1 MSYKGVKNFI
11 ADFKEPINFKRK
23 AKERLKEEGE
33 TATKKAV
40 EEMEIILKKEYEE
53 AGNRGKELHS
63 KIQDKKTKTKSYII
77 EGWEDSSK
85 EGISLDSS
93 INILKNNT
101 SYIEKK
107 IVSEKYKLIGYSDE
121 VNVIKNFINIE
132 DIKTTKK
139 IYRSSAIRLKNG
151 FVLPPKYYYSP
162 IDNIQDC
169 NFYQA
174 ALQMSLYMYIL
185 WTYNKKLK
193 PGKLQIRHI
202 KTNDKDEIL
211 EEELIEVPYL
221 LEEVKKM
228 LKHRIKNGI

>member
-63 KIQDKKTKTKSYII
+63 KIQDKKTKTKNYII

-85 EGISLDSS
+85 ENLAPDSS

-107 IVSEKYKLIGYSDE
+107 IVSDKYKLIGYSDE

>member
-1 MSYKGVKNFI
+1 MSYKGIKNFI

-53 AGNRGKELHS
+53 AGDRGKKLHS
-63 KIQDKKTKTKSYII
+63 KIQDNKTKIKKYIV
-77 EGWEDSSK
+77 EGWEEPIDKTIPPDPST
-85 EGISLDSS
+85 
-93 INILKNNT
+93 NILNNNT

-107 IVSEKYKLIGYSDE
+107 IVSEKYKLIGYVDE
-121 VNVIKNFINIE
+121 INVIKNYINIE
-132 DIKTTKK
+132 DIKTSKK
-139 IYRSSAIRLKNG
+139 IYKSSAIKLKNG
-151 FVLPPKYYYSP
+151 FILPPKYYYSP

-193 PGKLQIRHI
+193 PGKLYIRHI
-202 KTNDKDEIL
+202 KTNDRDEIL

>member
-1 MSYKGVKNFI
+1 MSYKGIKNFI

-23 AKERLKEEGE
+23 AKERLKEDGE

-53 AGNRGKELHS
+53 AGKRGNQIHS
-63 KIQDKKTKTKSYII
+63 LIQNNKTKIKNYIV
-77 EGWEDSSK
+77 EGWEDPVDK
-85 EGISLDSS
+85 TIPPDSS
-93 INILKNNT
+93 TNILQNNT

-107 IVSEKYKLIGYSDE
+107 IVSDKYKLIGYADE
-121 VNVIKNFINIE
+121 VNVIKNYINIE
-132 DIKTTKK
+132 DIKTSKK
-139 IYRSSAIRLKNG
+139 IYRSSTIRLKNG
-151 FVLPPKYYYSP
+151 FVLPPKYYYAP

-185 WTYNKKLK
+185 WVYNKKLK

-228 LKHRIKNGI
+228 LKYRIKNGI

>member
-63 KIQDKKTKTKSYII
+63 KIQDKKTKTKNYII

-85 EGISLDSS
+85 ENLSPDSS

-107 IVSEKYKLIGYSDE
+107 IVSDKYKLIGYSDE

-202 KTNDKDEIL
+202 KTNDRNEIL

>member
-11 ADFKEPINFKRK
+11 ADFKEPINFKKK

-53 AGNRGKELHS
+53 AGQKGSEIHS
-63 KIQDKKTKTKSYII
+63 IVQNNKTKIKNYIV
-77 EGWEDSSK
+77 EGWEEPVDKTIPPDPST
-85 EGISLDSS
+85 
-93 INILKNNT
+93 NILKNNT

-107 IVSEKYKLIGYSDE
+107 IVSEKYKLIGYADE
-121 VNVIKNFINIE
+121 VSVVKNFINIE
-132 DIKTTKK
+132 DIKTSKK
-139 IYRSSAIRLKNG
+139 IYRSSAIKLKNG
-151 FVLPPKYYYSP
+151 FVVPPKYYYAP

-185 WTYNKKLK
+185 WMYNKKLK
-193 PGKLQIRHI
+193 PGKLKIRHV
-202 KTNDKDEIL
+202 KTNDKNEIL